1 MCGRFTLRTPQG
13 VLVEQF
19 RLKSIPPLQPRY
31 NIAPTQQIGVVRER
45 EPAQREFAWMQWGL
59 VPRWAKD
66 PSGAGQMI
74 NARSE
79 TAAEKPA
86 FRDAFRRRR
95 CLIVADGFYEWKKA
109 GKAKQ
114 PYYIRLKDGRPLAF
128 AGLWERWGDGDE
140 KLESCTILTTSA
152 NELCA
157 PMHDRMPVILGPAD
171 YDRWLDAA
179 LVDPAELKYMLEPHP
194 ADEMIAEPVSPRV
207 NSVANDDMG
216 CIEAIEEKQ
225 PTNSAQQTLF

>member
-45 EPAQREFAWMQWGL
+45 EPAQREFALMQWGL

-66 PSGAGQMI
+66 PSGASQMI
-74 NARSE
+74 NARAE
-79 TAAEKPA
+79 TAADKPA

-109 GKAKQ
+109 GKIKQ
-114 PYYIRLKDGRPLAF
+114 PYHIRMKDGRPFAF
-128 AGLWERWGDGDE
+128 AGLWERWGASDE
-140 KLESCTILTTSA
+140 KLESCTILTTNA

-157 PMHDRMPVILGPAD
+157 PMYDRMPVILGPAD
-171 YDRWLDAA
+171 YDRWLDPA
-179 LVDPAELKYMLEPHP
+179 LVDPDQLKYMLEPYP
-194 ADEMIAEPVSPRV
+194 ADEMITEPVSPRV
-207 NSVANDDMG
+207 NSVANDDAA
-216 CIEAIEEKQ
+216 CIETLEETQ
-225 PTNSAQQTLF
+225 QTNSAQQTLF

>member
-19 RLKSIPPLQPRY
+19 RLKSIPPLQPRF
-31 NIAPTQQIGVVRER
+31 NIAPTQQIGVVRQT
-45 EPAQREFAWMQWGL
+45 EPAQREFAWLQWGL

-66 PSGAGQMI
+66 PKVASQMI
-74 NARSE
+74 NARAE
-79 TAAEKPA
+79 TAAERPA

-109 GKAKQ
+109 GRQKQ
-114 PYYIRLKDGRPLAF
+114 PYHIRMKDGRPFAF
-128 AGLWERWGDGDE
+128 AGLWERWGDEDE
-140 KLESCTILTTSA
+140 KLESCTILTTNA

-171 YDRWLDAA
+171 YDRWLDAS
-179 LVDPAELKYMLEPHP
+179 LVDRAELQFMLEPYP
-194 ADEMIAEPVSPRV
+194 ADEMAAEPASPRV
-207 NSVANDDMG
+207 NSVANDDAG
-216 CIEAIEEKQ
+216 CIEGGVDEQ
-225 PTNSAQQTLF
+225 PTKSGQQRLF

>member
-19 RLKSIPPLQPRY
+19 RLKSIPPLQLRF

-66 PSGAGQMI
+66 PKVGSQMI
-74 NARSE
+74 NARAE
-79 TAAEKPA
+79 TAAEKSA
-86 FRDAFRRRR
+86 FRDAFRHRR

-109 GKAKQ
+109 GKQKQ
-114 PYYIRLKDGRPLAF
+114 PYHIRMKDGRPFAF

-140 KLESCTILTTSA
+140 KLESCAILTTSA

-157 PMHDRMPVILGPAD
+157 AMHDRMPVILGPAD
-171 YDRWLDAA
+171 YDRWLDAS
-179 LVDPAELKYMLEPHP
+179 LVDPSELKYMLEPYP
-194 ADEMIAEPVSPRV
+194 ADEMAAEPVNPRV
-207 NSVANDDMG
+207 NSVANDDAG
-216 CIEAIEEKQ
+216 CIEALVEERR
-225 PTNSAQQTLF
+225 SSGGQQTLF